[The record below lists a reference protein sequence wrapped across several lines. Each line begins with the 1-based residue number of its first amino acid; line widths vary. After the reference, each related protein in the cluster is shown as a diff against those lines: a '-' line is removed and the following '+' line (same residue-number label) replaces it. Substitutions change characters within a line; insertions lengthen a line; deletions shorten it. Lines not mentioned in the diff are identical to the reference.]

1 MKKKGTRAGFGEGLD
16 ALEGDPGSDEV
27 DPQHLPERAP
37 VDLVDEALQ
46 TRPVPCLLAAV

>member
-1 MKKKGTRAGFGEGLD
+1 MKRREPGDEGLD

-27 DPQHLPERAP
+27 DPQHLPERAA

-46 TRPVPCLLAAV
+46 A